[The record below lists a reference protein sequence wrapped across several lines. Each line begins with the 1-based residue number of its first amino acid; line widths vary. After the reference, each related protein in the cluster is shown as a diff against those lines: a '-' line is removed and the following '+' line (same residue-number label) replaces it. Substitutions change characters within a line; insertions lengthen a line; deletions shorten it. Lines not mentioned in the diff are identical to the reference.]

1 MKLIVG
7 LGNFPKEYHF
17 TRHNIGFLVV
27 DKIQDG
33 GFDGCVCDF
42 GNWEENRKLKG
53 FISKGFFCDNECILL
68 KPTTYMNLSGESVNA
83 VVKYYKI
90 KESDIIVIQDEIEFA
105 FGKIKVSF
113 SRSSAGHNGI
123 RSINTYI
130 KDTYPRVHFG
140 VGKPME
146 RQEVSSYVL
155 SNFSKEER
163 CELDEKIEE
172 TILTLKTL
180 FF

>member
-7 LGNFPKEYHF
+7 LGNFPKEYYF

-27 DKIQDG
+27 DKIKDAEC
-33 GFDGCVCDF
+33 DDCECDF

-53 FISKGFFCDNECILL
+53 IISKGFFCNNECILL

-83 VVKYYKI
+83 VIKYYKI
-90 KESDIIVIQDEIEFA
+90 QESDIIVIQDEIELG

-123 RSINTYI
+123 RSINMYI
-130 KDTYPRVHFG
+130 KDAYPRVHFG
-140 VGKPME
+140 VGKPIDK
-146 RQEVSSYVL
+146 QDVSGYVL
-155 SNFSKEER
+155 SNFTKEER
-163 CELDEKIEE
+163 DELDKKIEE

-180 FF
+180 FV